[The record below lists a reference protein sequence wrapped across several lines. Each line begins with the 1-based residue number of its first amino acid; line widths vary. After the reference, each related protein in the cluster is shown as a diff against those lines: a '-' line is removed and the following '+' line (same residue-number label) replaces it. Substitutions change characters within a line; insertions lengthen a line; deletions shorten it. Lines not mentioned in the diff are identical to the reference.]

1 MTDALPRR
9 DVPPSRILCIEDN
22 PMNWRLVQRLL
33 SQAGYEMHWAEDG
46 LKGCEMA
53 LALKPSL
60 ILLDINLPGLS
71 GFEAATKLRQNSSM
85 DATLIVA
92 LTAKTMRSDRE
103 TALVTGCDGFISKP
117 IDPFLFVGQVEA
129 YLGGQRDRLE
139 QGREGAALR
148 QFSQQVVE
156 HLEAQLRE
164 AQESNRRLLEAQ
176 AELEQQSHHLSR
188 LLSLSKDIIPVR
200 DAGEILSRV
209 LGQLREELH
218 LDRLRAYR
226 IHGSGTYFQG
236 LARAQGGFEETPV
249 LPVSHPLIVWA
260 ESLLAGS
267 VLTGSDLRQSE
278 PWEQGIDLGL
288 WAPKSQAMMLP
299 LRSRSEE
306 AHLWG
311 FLAAD
316 RPGKPFQPFEIEL
329 AALHAGILQVSLEN
343 TGLIAHLYETSQA
356 LGTSYEGLESAYEA
370 LKDAQRALGAQNR
383 KTALGGLFMN
393 MAQRLQVP
401 VRALKD
407 ESAALSLL
415 LERPDAPAPG
425 EREQCHRSM
434 DQIRHATSQV
444 DGLVRAL
451 LRRAGQ
457 GEATAP
463 EWIHLHALVKQELDL
478 MRAEGVLPEGL
489 PVALN
494 LQAPRDLLYGVY
506 SDFAEALGHLIGHA
520 MEGDPERITLRTWG
534 GKSHFRIEVEDDGAT
549 IDPGLFASA
558 FEPFPDLRPVI
569 TTAGR
574 RPGQGLSACAQ
585 LMNAYGGT
593 VQIAPAER
601 GSLVRISFPME

>member
-1 MTDALPRR
+1 MTG
-9 DVPPSRILCIEDN
+9 SRPCILYIEDN

-53 LALKPSL
+53 LELKPAL

-71 GFEAATKLRQNSSM
+71 GFEVATKLRQNGSL

-92 LTAKTMRSDRE
+92 LTAKTMKIDRE

-117 IDPFLFVGQVEA
+117 IDPFLFVGQVQA
-129 YLGGQRDRLE
+129 YLGGQRDRIE

-156 HLEAQLRE
+156 HLETQLRE
-164 AQESNRRLLEAQ
+164 AQEGNRKLTEVQ
-176 AELEQQSHHLSR
+176 AELEERSQHLSR

-200 DAGEILSRV
+200 DEHEIQSRV

-218 LDRLRAYR
+218 LDRLRTYR
-226 IHGSGTYFQG
+226 VHESGTYFQG
-236 LARAQGGFEETPV
+236 LAAASEGFAETPV
-249 LPVSHPLIVWA
+249 LPVSHPMVAWA
-260 ESLLAGS
+260 ESLPAGT
-267 VLTGSDLRQSE
+267 VLTGGDLRQST

-288 WAPKSQAMMLP
+288 WAPKNQALLLP

-306 AHLWG
+306 GHLWG
-311 FLAAD
+311 LLAAD
-316 RPGKPFQPFEIEL
+316 RPDKPFQPFEAEL

-343 TGLIAHLYETSQA
+343 AGLIAHLAETSQA

-370 LKDAQRALGAQNR
+370 LKEAQRALGTQNQ

-393 MAQRLQVP
+393 TAQRLQAP
-401 VRALKD
+401 VRTLKE
-407 ESAALSLL
+407 ESVALSQFMD
-415 LERPDAPAPG
+415 RPDAPLPE
-425 EREQCHRSM
+425 ERAACHQSM
-434 DQIRHATSQV
+434 DQIRHAIAQV

-457 GEATAP
+457 GEASTP
-463 EWIHLHALVKQELDL
+463 EWIHLHDLLKQEIEL
-478 MRAEGVLPEGL
+478 MQAEGTLPERL
-489 PVALN
+489 EVDLN

-506 SDFAEALGHLIGHA
+506 SDFAEVLGHLIGHA
-520 MEGDPERITLRTWG
+520 LEGAPEHLSLRTWG
-534 GKSHFRIEVEDDGAT
+534 GNSHVRIELEDDGAPIAAELLET
-549 IDPGLFASA
+549 A
-558 FEPFPDLRPVI
+558 FEPFLDLRQ
-569 TTAGR
+569 ARSGSGR
-574 RPGQGLSACAQ
+574 QPGRGLSACAQ

-593 VQIAPAER
+593 VQIIPMER
-601 GSLVRISFPME
+601 GSQVRINLPME